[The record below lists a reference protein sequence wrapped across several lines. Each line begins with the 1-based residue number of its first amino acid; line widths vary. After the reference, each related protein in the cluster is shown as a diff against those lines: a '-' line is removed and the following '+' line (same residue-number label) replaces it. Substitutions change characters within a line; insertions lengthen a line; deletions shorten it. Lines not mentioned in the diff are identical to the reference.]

1 MIGKPGDGEATL
13 HPRSMPISGQ
23 TDVGFAESG
32 SDPEP

>member
-13 HPRSMPISGQ
+13 HPRSMPTGQ